1 MNHFRETQ
9 SDFVYQCYRLIK
21 DFWGKAPR
29 GIVAPWWESSQEG
42 TELLLKYGVEYDH
55 SLSHHDCQAY
65 WLRTGDTWVPIDY
78 EKHPDHWMHPLKAG
92 PTTGLVEIP
101 ASWYLDVS
109 SFDGLFSDL
118 EIQCR
123 ASMLTH
129 MRNRICHR

>member
-1 MNHFRETQ
+1 
-9 SDFVYQCYRLIK
+9 LIK

-78 EKHPDHWMHPLKAG
+78 EKHPDHWMHPLKEG

-109 SFDGLFSDL
+109 
-118 EIQCR
+118 
-123 ASMLTH
+123 
-129 MRNRICHR
+129 

>member
-1 MNHFRETQ
+1 
-9 SDFVYQCYRLIK
+9 LIK

-78 EKHPDHWMHPLKAG
+78 EKHPDHWMHPLKEG

-109 SFDGLFSDL
+109 CFDRLF
-118 EIQCR
+118 
-123 ASMLTH
+123 
-129 MRNRICHR
+129 